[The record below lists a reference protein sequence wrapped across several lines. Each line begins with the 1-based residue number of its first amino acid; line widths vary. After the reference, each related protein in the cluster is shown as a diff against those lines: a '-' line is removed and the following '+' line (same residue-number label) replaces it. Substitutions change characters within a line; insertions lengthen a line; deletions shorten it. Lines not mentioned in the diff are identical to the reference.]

1 VPQCESKFHP
11 SHLKRNKCENKF
23 PPSLLKRNKFV
34 KKKRDR
40 TWIGWTKKKK
50 RDEHGLVGLG
60 CCKTLVN
67 EKWTLLMAEMLHI
80 VSILLHPQS
89 TSHSYS

>member
-50 RDEHGLVGLG
+50 ETNMD
-60 CCKTLVN
+60 
-67 EKWTLLMAEMLHI
+67 
-80 VSILLHPQS
+80 
-89 TSHSYS
+89 